1 MLLSTNWLFKFDEFA
16 LDSSRRALL
25 RFDKPVSL
33 ASKAFD
39 VLFYLVANPGRVVT
53 KEELLKAIWPDSY
66 VEEGNLAQHVSA
78 LRRVLGDNPA

>member
-1 MLLSTNWLFKFDEFA
+1 MSTNRLYRFDEFV

-25 RFDKPVSL
+25 RLDEPVSL
-33 ASKAFD
+33 TSKAFD

-66 VEEGNLAQHVSA
+66 VEEGNLAQYISA
-78 LRRVLGDNPA
+78 LQERWEINPA